1 MTVVVPVS
9 GPGARELVRPEVALA
24 DAQYWNEQD
33 MDEVIANK
41 HIQVLVRPDSSG
53 RTAPRPGWTGGRR
66 LSRTQ
71 RPTKT
76 MTRTTAATARA
87 FTDELDGRPVSASPV
102 PPMLSAVVCCK
113 VGRVP
118 KVIDL
123 LSRPVYGLSQVDTLL
138 GLRTGTARRWI
149 DGYVRAGKSYPP
161 VVREVSTGDEAVTW
175 GEFVETRLL
184 AQYRDAG
191 VPVIRMRPA
200 IDMLRE
206 QLQKRY
212 PLASAR
218 TWLDVDG
225 RELVWKVQDQVRLE
239 RPLALVVVRT
249 GQAVLDWSPPA
260 DAFRRSIQWTDD
272 GNRRQPRLVHPDVDL
287 DQVQIDPL
295 RGFGEPVV
303 RNVRTEN
310 IVELFRSG
318 ESPEGISE
326 MYELEREAV
335 LQALR
340 YEFRRANGAAAESV
354 AA

>member
-1 MTVVVPVS
+1 M
-9 GPGARELVRPEVALA
+9 GLVT
-24 DAQYWNEQD
+24 N
-33 MDEVIANK
+33 
-41 HIQVLVRPDSSG
+41 
-53 RTAPRPGWTGGRR
+53 
-66 LSRTQ
+66 
-71 RPTKT
+71 
-76 MTRTTAATARA
+76 
-87 FTDELDGRPVSASPV
+87 
-102 PPMLSAVVCCK
+102 
-113 VGRVP
+113 
-118 KVIDL
+118 VIDL
-123 LSRPVYGLSQVDTLL
+123 LSRPVYGLSQVDALL
-138 GLRTGTARRWI
+138 GLRPGTARRWI
-149 DGYVRAGKSYPP
+149 DGYARAGRSYPP

-191 VPVIRMRPA
+191 VPMIRMRPA
-200 IDMLRE
+200 IDALRE
-206 QLQKRY
+206 QLQTRY

-225 RELVWKVQDQVRLE
+225 RELVWKVQGQVGLE

-260 DAFRRSIQWTDD
+260 EAFRRSIEWTDGD
-272 GNRRQPRLVHPDVDL
+272 ENGRQPRLVHPDVDL

-303 RNVRTEN
+303 RNVRTEI
-310 IVELFRSG
+310 IVELFRAG

-326 MYELEREAV
+326 TYELDREAV

-340 YEFRRANGAAAESV
+340 YELRRANGAAAEAI

>member
-1 MTVVVPVS
+1 MLS
-9 GPGARELVRPEVALA
+9 
-24 DAQYWNEQD
+24 
-33 MDEVIANK
+33 
-41 HIQVLVRPDSSG
+41 VLVCCED
-53 RTAPRPGWTGGRR
+53 
-66 LSRTQ
+66 
-71 RPTKT
+71 
-76 MTRTTAATARA
+76 
-87 FTDELDGRPVSASPV
+87 
-102 PPMLSAVVCCK
+102 AVVSN
-113 VGRVP
+113 
-118 KVIDL
+118 VIDL
-123 LSRPVYGLSQVDTLL
+123 LSRPVYGLSQVDALL

-149 DGYVRAGKSYPP
+149 DGYTRAGRNYPP

-191 VPVIRMRPA
+191 VPMIRMRPA
-200 IDMLRE
+200 IEMLRE
-206 QLQKRY
+206 QLQTQY

-225 RELVWKVQDQVRLE
+225 RELVWKIQDRVGLE

-249 GQAVLDWSPPA
+249 GQAMLDWSPPA
-260 DAFRRSIQWTDD
+260 DAFRRSIEWTHD
-272 GNRRQPRLVHPDVDL
+272 GNARQPRLVHPDVDL

-303 RNVRTEN
+303 RNVRTEI

-340 YEFRRANGAAAESV
+340 YEFRRANGAVAESV